1 LRKTDIASKT
11 QIIGSESKHI
21 VLIGAG
27 NVATHVSRHLY
38 ARGHR
43 ISCVWSRTPA
53 SARILADTVG
63 AESATHESEV
73 PRKADF
79 YLVAVPDDAV
89 AELAA
94 RFTDCAGVWL
104 HTAGSLP
111 MDVFKDF
118 FPKYGVLYPLQTL
131 SKASPMSPG
140 PIPFLVEGSSEDTSR
155 KVHELAS
162 SISQNVEAADSAT
175 RLMVHLA
182 AVFANN
188 FSTHMVHIAQG
199 ILKEQNLSLK
209 MLDPLLE
216 ETFQKIIRVGADE
229 AQTGP
234 AVRGDQETMKRH
246 REILKNHPEWE
257 KLYTFISREIKRS
270 RES

>member
-1 LRKTDIASKT
+1 LRKTDIAFKH

-27 NVATHVSRHLY
+27 NVATHLARHLY

-53 SARILADTVG
+53 SARALADTLG
-63 AESATHESEV
+63 AASASHESEV
-73 PRKADF
+73 PGQADF

-89 AELAA
+89 AEVAA
-94 RFTDCAGVWL
+94 RFTDCAGIWL
-104 HTAGSLP
+104 HAAGSLP

-118 FPKYGVLYPLQTL
+118 FPEYGVFYPLQTL
-131 SKASPMSPG
+131 SKASPLSPG
-140 PIPFLVEGSSEDTSR
+140 PIPILVEGSSEDALR
-155 KVHELAS
+155 KVRELAL

-188 FSTHMVHIAQG
+188 FSTHM
-199 ILKEQNLSLK
+199 EQDLSPK

-216 ETFQKIIRVGADE
+216 ETFQKIISLGAGK

-246 REILKNHPEWE
+246 REMLKNHPEWE
-257 KLYTFISREIKRS
+257 KLYTFISREIVRS